1 MSNKAFKPITIHPKA
16 VYITSSGA
24 IEVMANVELNQQDVE
39 CLVQTVIA
47 ADIYNP
53 VFLITSGGHKQRI
66 SFDELSIIL
75 AVPLA
80 ARRAQIAI
88 EQAAEAARK
97 EKEWQEIEALRT
109 QQAAAEAV
117 KEAANKPIPEPAIG

>member
-1 MSNKAFKPITIHPKA
+1 MSNNTTKPITIHPKA
-16 VYITSSGA
+16 VYTGGGV
-24 IEVMANVELNQQDVE
+24 IEVLAGVELSKEDVSL
-39 CLVQTVIA
+39 LVQTTLSY
-47 ADIYNP
+47 DPFMP
-53 VFLITSGGHKQRI
+53 VFLLMPGGWKQRI
-66 SFDELSIIL
+66 AFDDLEQIF
-75 AVPLA
+75 AEPLA

-88 EQAAEAARK
+88 EQVAEAAKK

>member
-16 VYITSSGA
+16 VYTGGGV
-24 IEVMANVELNQQDVE
+24 IEVLAGVELSKEDVSL
-39 CLVQTVIA
+39 LVQTTLSY
-47 ADIYNP
+47 DPFMP
-53 VFLITSGGHKQRI
+53 VFLLMPGGWKQRI
-66 SFDELSIIL
+66 AFDDLEQIF
-75 AVPLA
+75 AEPLA

-97 EKEWQEIEALRT
+97 EREWQDIEAQRK
-109 QQAAAEAV
+109 QQVAAEAV